1 MSAYSSD
8 GFYIR
13 EIDCKVH
20 FNRGMWEHSVDK
32 IENPIENKYYFK
44 RYDDYFKHIISKLKE
59 EILRNVPDLRCV
71 SIQLHAFDHS
81 NIMHRLILTV
91 ANIVHGALHIREH
104 IRLCKM
110 ACIVV
115 TYDHIPIFIGSAC
128 F

>member
-1 MSAYSSD
+1 MSAYSPD
-8 GFYIR
+8 GWYVR
-13 EIDCKVH
+13 EIGCKV
-20 FNRGMWEHSVDK
+20 NAMRGIWDYSVAK
-32 IENPIENKYYFK
+32 IENPLEKKYYFK
-44 RYDDYFKHIISKLKE
+44 TSDDYFKHIIAKLKE
-59 EILRNVPDLRCV
+59 DILRNVPDLRCV

-91 ANIVHGALHIREH
+91 ANIVHDALHIREH
-104 IRLCKM
+104 IRLWKM